1 MFRDDN
7 QILFAEGDLRA
18 TLREHFAKIPDKI
31 GSIPRDQFLNTPED
45 ALIEHF
51 VAELSVAPIETFE
64 DSTEMEQEE
73 TKIEITQGR
82 REQVFHDSRPVYVP
96 GLKVR
101 VSVPYTGD
109 PLLWRL
115 RPSHGMGTHPRGN
128 VRQPGS
134 DGVGYLDIVI
144 ELPSSEDPKRFKEL
158 LGATLDGVRFYL
170 GNQKTEIEG
179 KNASLPNLVRQ
190 AIRDRRERLKKHDGI
205 IEMLDIPLKRR
216 EGVPAIRPIPFKRK
230 LVRPLPPAPKQGFKP
245 EPGITDEDYEH
256 ILGVIRHEGRTF
268 ETTPATYAVHDEG
281 QLRDILLAH
290 LNGHYCGDATGETFR
305 GRGPTDIRIESAD
318 RAAFVAECKIWRG
331 PKRSLNGACDQL
343 LSYLIWRECKAAIV
357 LFNKHNAG
365 FTQLLEK
372 VPQTLTQHPCFK
384 RDLGPQGEGEWRF
397 VFSSRVDELRRILVH
412 TFLFNL
418 YVAP

>member
-128 VRQPGS
+128 VR
-134 DGVGYLDIVI
+134 
-144 ELPSSEDPKRFKEL
+144 
-158 LGATLDGVRFYL
+158 
-170 GNQKTEIEG
+170 
-179 KNASLPNLVRQ
+179 
-190 AIRDRRERLKKHDGI
+190 
-205 IEMLDIPLKRR
+205 
-216 EGVPAIRPIPFKRK
+216 
-230 LVRPLPPAPKQGFKP
+230 
-245 EPGITDEDYEH
+245 
-256 ILGVIRHEGRTF
+256 
-268 ETTPATYAVHDEG
+268 
-281 QLRDILLAH
+281 
-290 LNGHYCGDATGETFR
+290 
-305 GRGPTDIRIESAD
+305 
-318 RAAFVAECKIWRG
+318 
-331 PKRSLNGACDQL
+331 
-343 LSYLIWRECKAAIV
+343 
-357 LFNKHNAG
+357 
-365 FTQLLEK
+365 
-372 VPQTLTQHPCFK
+372 
-384 RDLGPQGEGEWRF
+384 
-397 VFSSRVDELRRILVH
+397 
-412 TFLFNL
+412 
-418 YVAP
+418 